1 MSPSR
6 KAAPRREG
14 PASRELDVEHP
25 GDLLRTSIQR
35 FVRTFGLLD
44 GDQTPCG
51 VPLAPTH
58 AHALMALFDRESRDI
73 ASAQQDLVRVLGIDK
88 SNVTRL
94 CAKMVEAGHLLQAES
109 LEDGRTWRLSLTPR
123 GRRLAERVEDAS
135 RLRFDH
141 VLAALPSDTARVA
154 VIRSLDLLNEAI
166 SATRTMEESR

>member
-1 MSPSR
+1 
-6 KAAPRREG
+6 
-14 PASRELDVEHP
+14 
-25 GDLLRTSIQR
+25 
-35 FVRTFGLLD
+35 
-44 GDQTPCG
+44 
-51 VPLAPTH
+51 
-58 AHALMALFDRESRDI
+58 MALFDRESRDI

>member
-6 KAAPRREG
+6 KTPLRRDE
-14 PASRELDVEHP
+14 PASKELDAEHP
-25 GDLLRTSIQR
+25 GDLLRASIQR

-58 AHALMALFDRESRDI
+58 AHALTALLDRERRHI
-73 ASAQQDLVRVLGIDK
+73 TSAQQDLVRVLGIDK

-94 CAKMVEAGHLLQAES
+94 CTRMIEAGHLLQSES
-109 LEDGRTWRLSLTPR
+109 PEDGRTWRLSLTPK
-123 GRRLAERVEDAS
+123 GRRLSERVEDAS
-135 RLRFDH
+135 RARFDH
-141 VLAALPSDTARVA
+141 VLAALPSDAARTA

-166 SATRTMEESR
+166 SATRQMEESR

>member
-6 KAAPRREG
+6 RAAARREE
-14 PASRELDVEHP
+14 PASRELDTEHP

-35 FVRTFGLLD
+35 FVRAFGLLD

-58 AHALMALFDRESRDI
+58 AHALTALLDRERRDI

-88 SNVTRL
+88 SNVARL
-94 CAKMVEAGHLLQAES
+94 CAKMIDAGHLLQAES
-109 LEDGRTWRLSLTPR
+109 HEDGRTWRLSLTPK

-135 RLRFDH
+135 RSRFDH
-141 VLAALPSDTARVA
+141 VLAALPSDAARTG

-166 SATRTMEESR
+166 SATRRMEESR

>member
-1 MSPSR
+1 MAPSR
-6 KAAPRREG
+6 KAPAGREES
-14 PASRELDVEHP
+14 ASRELDAAHP

-35 FVRTFGLLD
+35 FVRAFGLLD

-58 AHALMALFDRESRDI
+58 AHALMALLDRERRDV

-88 SNVTRL
+88 SNVARL
-94 CAKMVEAGHLLQAES
+94 CAKMIEAGHLAQAES
-109 LEDGRTWRLSLTPR
+109 PEDGRTWRLSLTPK

-135 RLRFDH
+135 RSRFDH
-141 VLAALPSDTARVA
+141 VLTALPSDAARTA

-166 SATRTMEESR
+166 SATRKMEESR

>member
-1 MSPSR
+1 MPSLR
-6 KAAPRREG
+6 KAASDREE
-14 PASRELDVEHP
+14 PASRDVVAAHP

-35 FVRTFGLLD
+35 FVRAFGLLD

-58 AHALMALFDRESRDI
+58 AHALMALLDRERRAI
-73 ASAQQDLVRVLGIDK
+73 ASAQQDLVRGLGIDK

-94 CAKMVEAGHLLQAES
+94 CAKMIEAGHLAQTDS
-109 LEDGRTWRLSLTPR
+109 PEDGRTWRLSLTPK

-135 RLRFDH
+135 RSRFDH
-141 VLAALPSDTARVA
+141 ILTAMPSDAARTA

-166 SATRTMEESR
+166 LATRKSEEGQ